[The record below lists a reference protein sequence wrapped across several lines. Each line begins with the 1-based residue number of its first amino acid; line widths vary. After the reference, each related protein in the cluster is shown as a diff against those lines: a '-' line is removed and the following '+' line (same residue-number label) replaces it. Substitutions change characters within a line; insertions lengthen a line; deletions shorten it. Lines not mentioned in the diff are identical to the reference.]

1 MELLWWCDDD
11 EAGCGSSGSNFLQF
25 TLKITNEKLDEVAK
39 NENVESGVE
48 DSDD

>member
-1 MELLWWCDDD
+1 MKKLTEYYDFKSKTYKNQ
-11 EAGCGSSGSNFLQF
+11 EKIQF